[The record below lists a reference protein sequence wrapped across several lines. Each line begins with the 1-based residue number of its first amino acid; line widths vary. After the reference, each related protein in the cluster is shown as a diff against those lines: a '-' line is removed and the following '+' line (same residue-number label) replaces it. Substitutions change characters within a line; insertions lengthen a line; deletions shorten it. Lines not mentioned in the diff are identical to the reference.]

1 MFNTNLS
8 SISAISWHEQILYIN
23 VLNLKTLRNK
33 TYLCI
38 KQSVLFIFRKH
49 AGLCETLRNKT
60 YLCIKQLVHFIFRK
74 HAGLCELNTKI
85 MDSLQMYH
93 NLMKEIPLPYSF
105 KGGMTATTGPPY
117 GSLPMPM
124 PQQLP
129 QDFSSQVS

>member
-8 SISAISWHEQILYIN
+8 SISAISWREQILYIN

-38 KQSVLFIFRKH
+38 KQW
-49 AGLCETLRNKT
+49 
-60 YLCIKQLVHFIFRK
+60 VHFIFRK

-93 NLMKEIPLPYSF
+93 NLMKETPLPYSF